1 MISKGVITVNAGQR
15 SSGTQITLTDQEGN
29 MILSYAPELS
39 FNVVILS
46 CPDMIS
52 GENLFESS
60 FDFLLVF
67 KKSSFFWG

>member
-1 MISKGVITVNAGQR
+1 MISKGGIAVNAGQR

-29 MILSYAPELS
+29 MILNYTPELS

-52 GENLFESS
+52 GEIYTITVGSDSAEFEAS
-60 FDFLLVF
+60 
-67 KKSSFFWG
+67 

>member
-15 SSGTQITLTDQEGN
+15 SPGTQITLTDQEGN

-52 GENLFESS
+52 GEIYTITVGSDSAEFEAS
-60 FDFLLVF
+60 
-67 KKSSFFWG
+67 

>member
-1 MISKGVITVNAGQR
+1 MISKRGIAVNAGQR

-52 GENLFESS
+52 DEIYTITVGSDSAEFEAS
-60 FDFLLVF
+60 
-67 KKSSFFWG
+67 